1 MKTGSVEASVGLL
14 LLHRS
19 YRMCGHLL
27 FVIGSAGSKGRRLRS
42 RELTVNVNK
51 IKSGVFHLVWF
62 PSNCVALASA
72 LIID

>member
-1 MKTGSVEASVGLL
+1 
-14 LLHRS
+14 
-19 YRMCGHLL
+19 MCGHLL